1 MLPPVLNLS
10 AKAATMPMEPGLDSM
25 ACAGRRQAGSPY
37 APDIHRAEHVRNVG
51 LSPVVQR
58 RPAALMPGAVV
69 FGPVVFGAGVLGGGG
84 QGGGELDGRELA
96 VRVDAVRVHAGG
108 VDAVRVDAV
117 RVLAGGQEPDAGSER
132 LGTGQF
138 EVGPFGEDFDVVDG
152 QGDADITPPG
162 VNAGEPA
169 DADPGHQGGDV
180 EDDGQ

>member
-1 MLPPVLNLS
+1 MLPPVLNLR
-10 AKAATMPMEPGLDSM
+10 AKAATMPTEPGLDSM

-37 APDIHRAEHVRNVG
+37 APDIHRAEHVRNAG

-58 RPAALMPGAVV
+58 RPAALM
-69 FGPVVFGAGVLGGGG
+69 LGGGG

-96 VRVDAVRVHAGG
+96 IWVHAVWVHAGG
-108 VDAVRVDAV
+108 
-117 RVLAGGQEPDAGSER
+117 VLAGGQEPDAGSER
-132 LGTGQF
+132 LDTGQF

-152 QGDADITPPG
+152 QGDADIAPPG

-180 EDDGQ
+180 EDDGHAE

>member
-1 MLPPVLNLS
+1 MLPPVLNLR
-10 AKAATMPMEPGLDSM
+10 AKAATMPTEPGLDSM

-58 RPAALMPGAVV
+58 RPAAL
-69 FGPVVFGAGVLGGGG
+69 VLGGGG

-96 VRVDAVRVHAGG
+96 VRVHAVRVHA
-108 VDAVRVDAV
+108 VRVHAVRVHAV
-117 RVLAGGQEPDAGSER
+117 WVLAGGVLAGGQEPDAGSER
-132 LGTGQF
+132 LDTGQF

-152 QGDADITPPG
+152 QGDADIAPPG